1 MVAKEIERA
10 GIPVAMISEP
20 GRGTTFP
27 LTLPAAATHAIDD
40 TGSVISD
47 HSWFESL
54 TILLIDD
61 DERVTEALGGLLS
74 SLGATVSAHHPPESA
89 LQRLESS
96 DAPPSLV
103 ITDDQIGPDTNA
115 GSVIEA
121 ISARFRQS
129 VPTLII
135 TGNTDPGFIQAL
147 PNERH
152 VLFKPVAADTLI
164 QKLEDMLREK

>member
-1 MVAKEIERA
+1 
-10 GIPVAMISEP
+10 MISEP
-20 GRGTTFP
+20 GRGTTFT

-74 SLGATVSAHHPPESA
+74 SLGATVSAHHTLESA